1 MEDKDKL
8 IASLRNQLQREIR
21 KVNALEQE
29 VSLLNHELSRL
40 KPIKK
45 RSKLE
50 LSYNR
55 HGSQL

>member
-1 MEDKDKL
+1 MTDKDKL
-8 IASLRNQLQREIR
+8 IESLRRQLQKEMK
-21 KVNALEQE
+21 KVSALEQE